1 VGLIPT
7 TRSILKG
14 EQMTEKEKLIS
25 ALNHWD
31 KMYRSLLKQKRRYN
45 KKVNTRLDWIIEQRS
60 KLMEKEKQVINIKGN
75 E

>member
-1 VGLIPT
+1 
-7 TRSILKG
+7 
-14 EQMTEKEKLIS
+14 MTEKEKLIS

-75 E
+75 KCNY

>member
-1 VGLIPT
+1 
-7 TRSILKG
+7 
-14 EQMTEKEKLIS
+14 MTEKEKLIS